1 MMHGDYITF
10 SIISDHLDHLD
21 QLDLFRYISY
31 F

>member
-1 MMHGDYITF
+1 MHGDYITF
-10 SIISDHLDHLD
+10 SVISDHLDHLD

>member
-1 MMHGDYITF
+1 MHGDYITF